1 MTTSSITTAGRVAVV
16 TGAARGMGRAIAEG
30 LASRGARVVAVDLRD
45 LRETAAAIEAGGGE
59 CLPLEADVASED
71 AVGRLAGEVQA
82 ACGPCEILV
91 NVAGLSVACPFAEAG
106 YELWREVIRV
116 NLDSQF
122 LMAKAFVPDMI
133 TGGWGRIVNMAS
145 SSIYTTTPGLSAYM
159 ASKAGVLGLTS
170 GLANDLGQFG
180 ITVNAVSPGLTRTPS
195 VEEDVAAGR
204 LSEAALEAM
213 IGQRAIRR
221 ASTPED
227 LVGTV
232 AFLVSDDAAFMTG
245 QLLVADG
252 GHVRPW

>member
-1 MTTSSITTAGRVAVV
+1 
-16 TGAARGMGRAIAEG
+16 
-30 LASRGARVVAVDLRD
+30 
-45 LRETAAAIEAGGGE
+45 
-59 CLPLEADVASED
+59 
-71 AVGRLAGEVQA
+71 
-82 ACGPCEILV
+82 
-91 NVAGLSVACPFAEAG
+91 
-106 YELWREVIRV
+106 
-116 NLDSQF
+116 
-122 LMAKAFVPDMI
+122 
-133 TGGWGRIVNMAS
+133 MAS

-180 ITVNAVSPGLTRTPS
+180 ITVNAVSPGLTRTPA

-213 IGQRAIRR
+213 IDQRAIRR
-221 ASTPED
+221 AGTPQD

-245 QLLVADG
+245 QFLVADG